1 MSKNAVNFN
10 QVASLRRRAVAHL
23 TAGSRPDDHRA
34 SPSEAMAVLMGLS
47 SSPTTAG
54 DALAVLHELQVHQVE
69 LDLQNEELR
78 ASRADL
84 ESALMRHR
92 YRQEH
97 LPVACLGVDSAT
109 VVCDANL
116 ATGHLLGVPSDQL
129 LGQSLT
135 SFLTETSG
143 RALRHLLDQARVKD
157 ESDPCAV
164 HWLTPSGLKK
174 PWLATINRD
183 VIPGRFLLVLMLAPV
198 PASTTSLS

>member
-1 MSKNAVNFN
+1 MSKIAEKFN
-10 QVASLRRRAVAHL
+10 EVASLRLRAVAQL
-23 TAGSRPDDHRA
+23 STGSHPDDRRT
-34 SPSEAMAVLMGLS
+34 SPSDAMAVLMGLS
-47 SSPTTAG
+47 SSATTAS

-78 ASRADL
+78 ASRVDL
-84 ESALMRHR
+84 ETALARHR

-109 VVCDANL
+109 VVCDVNL
-116 ATGHLLGVPSDQL
+116 AAEHLMGVPIDQI
-129 LGQSLT
+129 LGKTLT

-143 RALRHLLDQARVKD
+143 SALRDLLGRASVRD
-157 ESDPCAV
+157 ESDPCGAL
-164 HWLTPSGLKK
+164 WLTPSGLSN

-183 VIPGRFLLVLMLAPV
+183 GTPGRFLLVLMLAPV

>member
-1 MSKNAVNFN
+1 MSKIAEKFN
-10 QVASLRRRAVAHL
+10 EVAGLRLRAVTQL
-23 TAGSRPDDHRA
+23 STGSHPDDRRS
-34 SPSEAMAVLMGLS
+34 SPSDAMAVLMGLS
-47 SSPTTAG
+47 SSPTTAS

-84 ESALMRHR
+84 ESALTRHR
-92 YRQEH
+92 FRHEN
-97 LPVACLGVDSAT
+97 LPVACLGVDSAA

-116 ATGHLLGVPSDQL
+116 AAEQLLGVPIDQL
-129 LGQSLT
+129 LGQTLA

-143 RALRHLLDQARVKD
+143 SALRHLLDQASVRD
-157 ESDPCAV
+157 ESDPCDV
-164 HWLTPSGLKK
+164 QWLTPSGLSN

-183 VIPGRFLLVLMLAPV
+183 VTPGRFLLVLMLAPV